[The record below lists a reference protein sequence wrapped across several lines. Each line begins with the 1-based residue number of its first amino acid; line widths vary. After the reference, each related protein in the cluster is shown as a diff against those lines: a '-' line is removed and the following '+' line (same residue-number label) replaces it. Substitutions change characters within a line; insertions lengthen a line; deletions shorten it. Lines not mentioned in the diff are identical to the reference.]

1 MSLRML
7 PVSPIERRS
16 LSDAVFEQ
24 LKQRIVGGDF
34 APDTAL
40 PAERR
45 LCEMLGVNRQALR
58 EALKRLQ
65 QAGLVAVQH
74 GGQTRVV
81 DYREHA
87 GLDLLPTLLL
97 GADGG
102 VDVAVAR
109 GIIEMRGAIA
119 EDAAR
124 LAAER
129 ADAATRRAL
138 LALVEDMKAAGDDL
152 PRRQRLAM
160 DFWRLV
166 IVGSGNVA
174 YRLAYNTL
182 MRTYE
187 QLAGLL
193 TQVLSPEFTQLAGF
207 REVAKA
213 IAAKDGASAAR
224 GTRKVL
230 GRGTEALFTLLGE
243 LDAPAPRGGPR

>member
-1 MSLRML
+1 ML
-7 PVSPIERRS
+7 PVSPIERKS

-24 LKQRIVGGDF
+24 LRQRIVGGDF
-34 APDTAL
+34 APDTPL

-65 QAGLVAVQH
+65 QAGLVSVQH
-74 GGQTRVV
+74 GGQTKVV
-81 DYREHA
+81 DFREHA
-87 GLDLLPTLLL
+87 GLDLLPSLLF
-97 GADGG
+97 GAEGTFD
-102 VDVAVAR
+102 AQVAR

-129 ADAATRRAL
+129 ADAATRKAL
-138 LALVEDMKAAGDDL
+138 LELVDAMKAAGDDL
-152 PRRQRLAM
+152 PKRQRQAM
-160 DFWRLV
+160 EFWRLV
-166 IVGSGNVA
+166 IIGSGNVA

-193 TQVLSPEFTQLAGF
+193 TQVLSPEFTQLAAF

-213 IAAKDGASAAR
+213 IHAKDGAAAER
-224 GTRKVL
+224 ATRKVL
-230 GRGTEALFTLLGE
+230 NRGTEELFKLLDE
-243 LDAPAPRGGPR
+243 LEQSAPRGHR